1 MATREAY
8 GGLLHETM
16 PSVIETSAQYD
27 SLSERLSGLVRKGR
41 ARSSEETKLMKL
53 LAILVRDYDDRQ
65 VPSPNMPPE
74 EAIRFLM
81 EHSRKTPA
89 DLLSVFGQRSHVSE
103 ALNGKREISLE
114 QARKLAKIFSVSPRV
129 FI

>member
-41 ARSSEETKLMKL
+41 ARSSEENQADET
-53 LAILVRDYDDRQ
+53 V
-65 VPSPNMPPE
+65 S
-74 EAIRFLM
+74 
-81 EHSRKTPA
+81 HSGAGLR
-89 DLLSVFGQRSHVSE
+89 RSTGPF
-103 ALNGKREISLE
+103 A
-114 QARKLAKIFSVSPRV
+114 
-129 FI
+129 